1 MTAYRVGIT
10 MGDPAGV
17 GGEVLVHGLHTLLRC
32 IEVGELPASALAI
45 RGDGKDRRSDGS
57 ERSDRAISTNKG
69 SAGKNDTASGGSRE
83 RSEAQCAKLRSV
95 RWRIYG
101 DRRRLEQIAE
111 KAGLAAL
118 QRWRNVEVIET
129 ETEGE
134 AFGWGGLTEV
144 GARAQVSYIEQALAE
159 RKAGKV
165 QSLVTGPIHKQAL
178 AWMGVGHVG
187 HTEWLAKDAGVSMPV
202 MMLAGP
208 RLRVV
213 PATIHIA
220 LREVIE
226 ALTPRYLREVIET
239 TSTGMQRW
247 LGFDRPRLGVCGL
260 NPHAGDGGL
269 MGEEEQR
276 WMIPLLREMAQ
287 QEQMALVGPLPA
299 DTAFYFASKG
309 GYDAVIAMYHDQALA
324 PLKVLHFE
332 EAINLTLGLPY
343 LRTSVDHGTAYDIAG
358 SGKASAQSMLHA
370 LVIAGL
376 SVSLAFSDEQH

>member
-1 MTAYRVGIT
+1 MTLHRVGVT

-17 GGEVLVHGLHTLLRC
+17 GGEVLVHGLHALLRC
-32 IEVGELPASALAI
+32 IEEGRLPASALAI
-45 RGDGKDRRSDGS
+45 RGDGQDRRSDGS
-57 ERSDRAISTNKG
+57 VGANKDHADK
-69 SAGKNDTASGGSRE
+69 SEAGGGLRE
-83 RSEAQCAKLRSV
+83 SSEAQCAKLRSI

-101 DRRRLEQIAE
+101 DRQRLDQIAE
-111 KAGLAAL
+111 QAGFAAL
-118 QRWRNVEVIET
+118 QRWRNVEVVET

-134 AFGWGGLTEV
+134 AFGWGGLTEA
-144 GARAQVSYIEQALAE
+144 GAKAQVSYIEQALAE
-159 RKAGKV
+159 RKAGEV

-178 AWMGVGHVG
+178 AWMGVRHVG
-187 HTEWLAKDAGVSMPV
+187 HTEWLAEDAGVSIPV

-220 LREVIE
+220 LRDVIG
-226 ALTPRYLREVIET
+226 ALTPQHLREVIET
-239 TSTGMQRW
+239 TATGMQRW

-269 MGEEEQR
+269 MGKEEQH